1 MFSPPKLQWILLVLL
16 LAQLLFA
23 EKGGNDNFPVQV
35 DTAERQRLENC
46 YLNGD
51 QSFRERYILSAY
63 VYLFKL
69 KLGHIEIGEVIISD
83 RDSFSITYN
92 PPFEKWDTGYLSYW
106 QDDSGFVDEVIAR
119 NGERF
124 EYRKIN
130 DKWHFTQY
138 DADKPREFK
147 LKIYQTGFQTG
158 AVNLIELV
166 RLLFQRRFTEIN
178 EVLFLAE
185 TYQIGLKRLK
195 DSTDDICAY
204 ELQWKVRSGEE
215 LVRLHG
221 VRLFGLENRERFV
234 PLGGILKMSFVG
246 LLDMDL
252 IGILKK

>member
-1 MFSPPKLQWILLVLL
+1 MFSLPKLRWIWLIPL

-23 EKGGNDNFPVQV
+23 GDSKSDDLPFQV
-35 DTAERQRLENC
+35 NAAERQRLENC

-69 KLGHIEIGEVIISD
+69 KLGHIKIGEVIISD
-83 RDSFSITYN
+83 RDSFSITYD

-106 QDDSGFVDEVIAR
+106 QGDSGFVDEVIAR

-130 DKWHFTQY
+130 GKWHFIQY
-138 DADKPREFK
+138 DADKPRKFK

-158 AVNLIELV
+158 AVNLIEFV
-166 RLLFQRRFTEIN
+166 RLLFKRRFTEIN

-185 TYQIGLKRLK
+185 TYNIGLERLN
-195 DSTDDICAY
+195 DTGDEICAY
-204 ELQWKVRSGEE
+204 ELQWKVRGGEE

-252 IGILKK
+252 IGILK